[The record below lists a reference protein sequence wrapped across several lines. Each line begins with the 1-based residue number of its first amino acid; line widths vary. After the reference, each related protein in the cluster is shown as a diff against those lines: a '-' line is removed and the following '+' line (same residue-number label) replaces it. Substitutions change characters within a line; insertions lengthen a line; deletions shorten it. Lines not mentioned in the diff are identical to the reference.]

1 VKRSDIDAAVGAAL
15 ELAAAC
21 SFALPGFAHLSRSEW
36 VERRGDLIATMQR
49 GLGWDVT
56 DFGRGHFARYGLT
69 LCTLRNGSIEERD
82 AGRGQTYAE
91 KLLAV
96 RRGQETPFHLH
107 ERKTED
113 IIHRGG
119 PGVLVLEAY
128 PAAGNALGAGSV
140 RTLIDGVWAELRA
153 GERLKLEPGQSLQVP
168 AGVYHRF
175 WAEDGP
181 VLAGEVSSVND
192 DVADN
197 RFLETSER
205 YPGIEEDSPA
215 RYLLVGEYEPL
226 LRG

>member
-1 VKRSDIDAAVGAAL
+1 VKRSDIDAAVGAAT

-21 SFALPGFAHLSRSEW
+21 SFALPAFAHLSRDEW
-36 VERRGDLIATMQR
+36 FERREELAPTMRR

-56 DFGRGHFARYGLT
+56 DFGRGRFARYGLT
-69 LCTLRNGSIEERD
+69 LCTLRNGTLEERD

-96 RRGQETPFHLH
+96 RRGQETPFHFH
-107 ERKTED
+107 RRKVED

-119 PGVLVLEAY
+119 PGVLVLEAH
-128 PAAGNALGAGSV
+128 PAAGDALGGGRI
-140 RTLIDGVWAELRA
+140 RTLVDGVETELA
-153 GERLKLEPGQSLQVP
+153 GGEQVTLEPGQSFQVP
-168 AGVYHRF
+168 AGVFHRF

-205 YPGIEEDSPA
+205 YPGIEEDLPA
-215 RYLLVGEYEPL
+215 RWLLVSEYGL
-226 LRG
+226 LLS

>member
-1 VKRSDIDAAVGAAL
+1 MKRSDTDTAVDAAL
-15 ELAAAC
+15 DLADAC
-21 SFALPGFAHLSRSEW
+21 GVALPAFATWSRAEW
-36 VERRGDLIATMQR
+36 FDRREELGTTLRR

-56 DFGRGHFARYGLT
+56 DFGRGRFGRYGLT
-69 LCTLRNGSIEERD
+69 LCTLRNGTLLERD
-82 AGRGQTYAE
+82 TGRGQTYAE

-107 ERKTED
+107 RRKTED
-113 IIHRGG
+113 ILNRSG

-128 PAAGNALGAGSV
+128 PAEADALGRGTV
-140 RTLIDGVWAELRA
+140 RTLVDGIERELAA
-153 GERLKLEPGQSLQVP
+153 GERVRLEAGQSMQVP

-175 WAEDGP
+175 WAEEGP

-205 YPGIEEDSPA
+205 YPGIEEDLPA
-215 RYLLVGEYEPL
+215 RWLLVSEYGL
-226 LRG
+226 LLS